1 MAVAVPKGLRP
12 LMTAAPQQG
21 RVERIGTRPVRHG
34 AVAEVSSWDLADP
47 KADHGNK
54 TGKRAVT
61 LIQAEHIASIAA
73 LSGAEFDALELRRNL
88 VVSGVNLES
97 LRQHGRFAVGDV
109 VLEGTVECDPC
120 NQMEDLLGPG
130 GLAAMMGM
138 GGICA
143 RIVTGGTIRVGD
155 VVRRLPPEPADA
167 PESSEA

>member
-1 MAVAVPKGLRP
+1 MAVTVPPGLRP

-21 RVERIGTRPVRHG
+21 RVEQIGTRPVRHG
-34 AVAEVSSWDLADP
+34 AIVGRTEWDLTDREQ
-47 KADHGNK
+47 DHGNK

-61 LIQAEHIASIAA
+61 LIQAEHVAAIAA
-73 LSGAEFDALELRRNL
+73 LSGAELDALDLRRNL
-88 VVSGVNLES
+88 IVSGVNLES

-143 RIVTGGTIRVGD
+143 RIVTPGVVRVGD
-155 VVRRLPPEPADA
+155 VVRRLPAE
-167 PESSEA
+167 